1 MGNGA
6 DFGEFHLHLFHL
18 FSISNLF
25 KSFKLILALF
35 ASRIVAKKLFYQLIY
50 HFDALDERYQG
61 KRWFENKSSARF

>member
-6 DFGEFHLHLFHL
+6 DFGEFYTF
-18 FSISNLF
+18 FTFFISNPF

-35 ASRIVAKKLFYQLIY
+35 GSRMVAKKLFYQLIY

-61 KRWFENKSSARF
+61 KRLFENKSWAWF